1 MANKENDLYIAPL
14 KKAKG
19 LGSAHH
25 GAEHWMMQKI
35 TALLQIP
42 LIIWLVYSVV
52 GLQGASY
59 AEFSAWLSK
68 PLNAI
73 LMIILVC
80 SVMLHAKL
88 GSQVIVEDYI
98 SNKKLKMV
106 KLIWQKIL
114 FFSMGVAII
123 FSILKIAFTG

>member
-1 MANKENDLYIAPL
+1 MSKKNDLYVTQL

-25 GAEHWMMQKI
+25 GTEHWMTQKI

-42 LIIWLVYSVV
+42 LIIWLVWSIVK
-52 GLQGASY
+52 LQGASY
-59 AEFSAWLSK
+59 AEFTTWLSY
-68 PLNAI
+68 PVHAI

-88 GSQVIVEDYI
+88 GAQVIVEDYI

-106 KLIWQKIL
+106 KLIGQKIL
-114 FFSMGVAII
+114 FFGMGVAII
-123 FSILKIAFTG
+123 FSILKIAFGG

>member
-19 LGSAHH
+19 LGSANH

-42 LIIWLVYSVV
+42 LVIWLVYSVV
-52 GLQGASY
+52 GLQYASY

-88 GSQVIVEDYI
+88 GAQVIVEDYI
-98 SNKKLKMV
+98 SNKKLKMA
-106 KLIWQKIL
+106 KLIGQKVL
-114 FFSMGVAII
+114 FFGMGVAII
-123 FSILKIAFTG
+123 FSILKISFGG